1 MHHLQLRQ
9 PIGQTNAVQCSLR
22 RAITEIVP
30 RTGSMYVAECWPG
43 GHAHIPLGFQNGE
56 NFLHGIVIFSVG
68 DATATVPA
76 SSGTCPLSQLDGS
89 TGCHNFF

>member
-1 MHHLQLRQ
+1 
-9 PIGQTNAVQCSLR
+9 
-22 RAITEIVP
+22 
-30 RTGSMYVAECWPG
+30 MYVAKCWPG

-56 NFLHGIVIFSVG
+56 NFLHGIIIFSVG

-89 TGCHNFF
+89 TGRHGFFWFPDGGMVGLISMPGTHQASGTPCLKSRLT